1 VTGGRLWAAASLC
14 GVLMGCA
21 HVAEPLAGVDRF
33 EGRLSVQVANDSE
46 RSFTAGFQ
54 LSGSAERG
62 RLLLTTPLGTQAA
75 QADWSAQ
82 AVRLSAS
89 DGDRTYADLDSLS
102 REILGEVVPLAAM
115 FDWLHGRPWPS
126 APSQVRPGGFE
137 QLGWLVDVSRR
148 DQGWLMAQRSA
159 PPMVTIRV
167 KLDAS
172 GDVMARPALAPD
184 AGIRPDNA
192 Q

>member
-1 VTGGRLWAAASLC
+1 MTGGRLCAAASLC

-21 HVAEPLAGVDRF
+21 HVADPLAGADRF
-33 EGRLSVQVANDSE
+33 EGRLSVQVADDSE

-54 LSGSAERG
+54 LSGSAARG

-75 QADWSAQ
+75 KADWSAQ
-82 AVRLSAS
+82 EVRLSAS
-89 DGDRTYADLDSLS
+89 DGDRVYADLDGLS

-126 APSQVRPGGFE
+126 APSQERAGGFE
-137 QLGWLVDVSRR
+137 QLGWLVDLSRR

-172 GDVMARPALAPD
+172 GDVMDRPALAPE
-184 AGIRPDNA
+184 AAMQLDNA
-192 Q
+192 R